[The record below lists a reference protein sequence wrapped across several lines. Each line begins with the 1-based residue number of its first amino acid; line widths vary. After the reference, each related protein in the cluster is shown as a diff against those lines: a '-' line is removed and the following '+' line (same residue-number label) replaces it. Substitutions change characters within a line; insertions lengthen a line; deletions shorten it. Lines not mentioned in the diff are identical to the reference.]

1 MELRKALQNFA
12 KVAAEEAERNPEFEK
27 RIREALGL
35 PEDSDPVSRP
45 QRDLASAESPA
56 RTRRGR
62 RTPAVLNPVELVSEG
77 EQALRDQLVPLTVE
91 QLKDI
96 VAGYG
101 MDPSNLVM
109 KWKSRD
115 RITDHI
121 VQMAITRSQK
131 GDVFRYG

>member
-12 KVAAEEAERNPEFEK
+12 KVAADEAERNPEFEQ
-27 RIREALGL
+27 RIRKALGL
-35 PEDSDPVSRP
+35 SEAVVVSSSQVAIEP
-45 QRDLASAESPA
+45 GKQAV
-56 RTRRGR
+56 RRRGGR

-91 QLKDI
+91 QLKDV

-101 MDPSNLVM
+101 MDPSKLVM

>member
-12 KVAAEEAERNPEFEK
+12 KVAADEAERNPEFEQ
-27 RIREALGL
+27 RIRKALGL
-35 PEDSDPVSRP
+35 SEAVV
-45 QRDLASAESPA
+45 ASSGQVAIEPGKQGV
-56 RTRRGR
+56 RRRGGR

-101 MDPSNLVM
+101 MDPS
-109 KWKSRD
+109 
-115 RITDHI
+115 ITTTVDEC
-121 VQMAITRSQK
+121 
-131 GDVFRYG
+131 GP

>member
-12 KVAAEEAERNPEFEK
+12 KVAADEAERNPEFER
-27 RIREALGL
+27 RIRKALGL
-35 PEDSDPVSRP
+35 AEAVA
-45 QRDLASAESPA
+45 ASSGQVTIEPGKQAV
-56 RTRRGR
+56 RRRNGR
-62 RTPAVLNPVELVSEG
+62 RTPPILDPVDLVNQGETVLR
-77 EQALRDQLVPLTVE
+77 EQLNPLTVE

-101 MDPSNLVM
+101 MDPSKLVM

>member
-12 KVAAEEAERNPEFEK
+12 KVAADEAERNPEFEQ
-27 RIREALGL
+27 RIRKALGL
-35 PEDSDPVSRP
+35 SEAVV
-45 QRDLASAESPA
+45 ASSGQVAIEPGKQGV
-56 RTRRGR
+56 RRRGGR

-91 QLKDI
+91 QLKDT

-101 MDPSNLVM
+101 MDPSKLVM

>member
-12 KVAAEEAERNPEFEK
+12 KAAADEAERNPEFERRLRK
-27 RIREALGL
+27 ALGL
-35 PEDSDPVSRP
+35 PEAVVGSSNQEATEPGKQAV
-45 QRDLASAESPA
+45 
-56 RTRRGR
+56 RRRNGR
-62 RTPAVLNPVELVSEG
+62 RTPPILDPVELVSQG
-77 EQALRDQLVPLTVE
+77 EPALREQLNPLTVE

-101 MDPSNLVM
+101 MDPSKLVM